1 MCRVLR
7 FVRDDDQGKKM
18 KIKGPRKIWIW
29 VICPSI
35 TLKNWRISLVFTSHI
50 TFNQLLVEAS
60 WGKQVNE
67 NQVQTLWSKPG
78 RNLGNKLPHH
88 SWKYYP
94 SLISL
99 SLSLSLSSFVNIHYK
114 WDTFLFLWTYI
125 TNVHLCLVS
134 GLRVFNPF
142 LLYFV
147 ISSCLWFE
155 DLLSLEEFPAN
166 FST

>member
-1 MCRVLR
+1 MNLGNMP
-7 FVRDDDQGKKM
+7 FNYTKK
-18 KIKGPRKIWIW
+18 
-29 VICPSI
+29 
-35 TLKNWRISLVFTSHI
+35 LENLFSLYLTYYI
-50 TFNQLLVEAS
+50 QPAIS
-60 WGKQVNE
+60 WGLMR
-67 NQVQTLWSKPG
+67 QTSQWKPSADLVVKPG

-147 ISSCLWFE
+147 ISSCLRFE

-166 FST
+166 FSTRSCVFWDLKLWRDFGRLLHRS